1 MVRDQHCLRSAAQL
15 VMASNDQWPE
25 AAYTSNDM
33 QAFCKMLKARSK
45 SASDVGWWL
54 HHDLDELWNRARTN
68 DEVEW
73 NDTTLQSFLL
83 QIDQCGDILTS
94 LPDFC
99 ERVLKMKIE
108 TNGEDCNCAIKFG
121 GESWKD
127 SMENAVRAANS
138 TSEGCQL
145 QTFVMNHLLSDQT
158 SWYSKERSASTF
170 TLERLFCFFC
180 CLRSAVSEISHVR
193 DHLFLCFWFWCV
205 VSFGLFRGFNIFMNR
220 YSFDEDLGISM
231 HTDAQAAYEEKD
243 PITSISIRNGSLLMV
258 SAKQKKGKGRG
269 QRPRWCLLIYQPPNS
284 MVVMGGRFQSQ
295 FLHAVSS
302 FDDMK
307 MLVQRETGDQCTWK
321 DEHGHPIY
329 VLWAQGSKL
338 RMKEELQRLATVNLT
353 LGRQLILKLSFV

>member
-1 MVRDQHCLRSAAQL
+1 M
-15 VMASNDQWPE
+15 
-25 AAYTSNDM
+25 
-33 QAFCKMLKARSK
+33 
-45 SASDVGWWL
+45 
-54 HHDLDELWNRARTN
+54 
-68 DEVEW
+68 
-73 NDTTLQSFLL
+73 
-83 QIDQCGDILTS
+83 
-94 LPDFC
+94 
-99 ERVLKMKIE
+99 
-108 TNGEDCNCAIKFG
+108 
-121 GESWKD
+121 
-127 SMENAVRAANS
+127 
-138 TSEGCQL
+138 
-145 QTFVMNHLLSDQT
+145 
-158 SWYSKERSASTF
+158 
-170 TLERLFCFFC
+170 
-180 CLRSAVSEISHVR
+180 SEISHVR

-205 VSFGLFRGFNIFMNR
+205 VSSGLFRGFNIFMNR
-220 YSFDEDLGISM
+220 YSFDEDHGISM

-243 PITSISIRNGSLLMV
+243 PITSISMRNGSLLMV

-269 QRPRWCLLIYQPPNS
+269 QRPRWCLLVYQPPNS